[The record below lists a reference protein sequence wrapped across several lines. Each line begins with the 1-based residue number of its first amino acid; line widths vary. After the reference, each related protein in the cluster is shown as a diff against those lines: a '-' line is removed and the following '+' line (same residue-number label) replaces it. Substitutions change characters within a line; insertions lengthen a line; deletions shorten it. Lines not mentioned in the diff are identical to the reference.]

1 MFCPNAV
8 RCLNNLSPIALEF
21 KSVEYIFSVIADC
34 LTWTVMQAGL
44 LKMFLV
50 VIELLLPSIFFCRFT
65 IIFAGDSVERDNDM
79 LTVLLLLSNSIR
91 SAGLILASWLLS
103 IGVEN
108 AEVLCLG
115 LVSVAVF
122 TLVLPL
128 FRATGGILLQMA
140 PPSIP
145 TTAFRKCLRQIS
157 AREDVL
163 EVSQARFWELVPGRV
178 IGSLSMQVKKG
189 EDDRQILEFVHR
201 LYHDFGVQDLTVQ
214 IDYA

>member
-1 MFCPNAV
+1 MPRIFASCWTSYSYGFGKVFEVFRTELNDPSSVYKRVGLFDLDGNAG
-8 RCLNNLSPIALEF
+8 
-21 KSVEYIFSVIADC
+21 
-34 LTWTVMQAGL
+34 WTVED
-44 LKMFLV
+44 V
-50 VIELLLPSIFFCRFT
+50 PC
-65 IIFAGDSVERDNDM
+65 
-79 LTVLLLLSNSIR
+79 SNRVAFIVNCCSADSIR

-115 LVSVAVF
+115 LVSVVVF

-145 TTAFRKCLRQIS
+145 TTAFSKCLRQIS

-163 EVSQARFWELVPGRV
+163 EVSQARFWELVPSRV

-189 EDDRQILEFVHR
+189 VDDRPILEFVHR
-201 LYHDFGVQDLTVQ
+201 LYHDFRVQYLTVQ